1 MSNEQEPLGGRV
13 ELLARIEE
21 VQPGGVPQ
29 RLACHHQGDLITEF
43 ERGEGSLGVSAVTM
57 R

>member
-21 VQPGGVPQ
+21 VHPGGVPE
-29 RLACHHQGDLITEF
+29 RLTCHHQGDLITEF
-43 ERGEGSLGVSAVTM
+43 ERGEGSLGVSG
-57 R
+57 